1 MVSVTART
9 GDTSELF
16 RSLAEKISGSIRVAL
31 PGIIQSFDPASQTC
45 TVQPAIREKVRN
57 DNGTTTDT
65 DLPLLLDLPVVLPRT
80 KKFALTF
87 PVEAGDECLVVFAD
101 NCINA
106 WFSSGGVQNQEER
119 RRHDLSDGFAIVG
132 VGSLAASVGD
142 YLEDGIQLRSL
153 EEETSVTV
161 KKEEIT
167 LSTEKASVRLTR
179 DTASLTA
186 EGAMAALSPNSLAVT
201 TPGASITMGEN
212 TIDLQAGTIRANGT
226 VIP

>member
-179 DTASLTA
+179 DTACVTA
-186 EGAMAALSPNSLAVT
+186 EGAMAALSPNSLVVT